1 MIASP
6 KDASGRFLRIGWRAM
21 AVWGIGVAALG
32 VSVAVVNHILS
43 PQLLLYTT
51 TDEQFTGVSW
61 AQIQGMGPNFPLWL
75 SLFYDTTAT
84 MMAAYGFLTAL
95 VAMTAFRSGER
106 WAWLSLLASFL
117 VSSGYLVGTAAPFL
131 GRGLLGISGI
141 SIGVPGIVL
150 VAAFLVV
157 GLVLP
162 GLDLRNAPAPST
174 PLPTKRSKRWSFSW
188 ISLAVVVGGLNI
200 LFAIFVPLT
209 DHLSLSGAPPTY
221 MTSDAALSGVPW
233 DTIGDPSAV
242 SVGALWDAPG
252 VPFTAL
258 LVLNVIPLALSYPY
272 FRGMSRG
279 ASPVG

>member
-95 VAMTAFRSGER
+95 VAMTAFRS
-106 WAWLSLLASFL
+106 
-117 VSSGYLVGTAAPFL
+117 
-131 GRGLLGISGI
+131 
-141 SIGVPGIVL
+141 
-150 VAAFLVV
+150 
-157 GLVLP
+157 
-162 GLDLRNAPAPST
+162 LRMDST
-174 PLPTKRSKRWSFSW
+174 
-188 ISLAVVVGGLNI
+188 
-200 LFAIFVPLT
+200 
-209 DHLSLSGAPPTY
+209 
-221 MTSDAALSGVPW
+221 M
-233 DTIGDPSAV
+233 
-242 SVGALWDAPG
+242 
-252 VPFTAL
+252 
-258 LVLNVIPLALSYPY
+258 
-272 FRGMSRG
+272 
-279 ASPVG
+279 